1 VSRDVADL
9 SVHHLDLIVHGAP
22 CLLTSAD
29 ALQVSRS
36 CRHALV
42 VLCSRTVRR
51 VSGPVPGGHAALRLY
66 SSLYRKRLEVV
77 IAPAAPAQER
87 GASNCLSRVQASL
100 QSAGPHTVARCT
112 SQSLFLL
119 PLFRF

>member
-1 VSRDVADL
+1 MSWHPSLSRNHIFDLIYLVSRDVADL

-66 SSLYRKRLEVV
+66 SSLY
-77 IAPAAPAQER
+77 
-87 GASNCLSRVQASL
+87 
-100 QSAGPHTVARCT
+100 
-112 SQSLFLL
+112 
-119 PLFRF
+119 